1 MFTAAL
7 PRCTFFVLVL
17 SQYVLGGKLPQMT
30 PPSLLSTTASPSDI
44 VVSEKLFTKGNI
56 EGHCK
61 TLRILRNSFR
71 KLINESCKSETNVTR
86 GKKTRRERLP
96 ENCVKFTKDY
106 IRPCIQD
113 DRLDEECIEAIL
125 NVSFIFQIVFFV
137 LL

>member
-30 PPSLLSTTASPSDI
+30 TPSLLSTTTSTSDI
-44 VVSEKLFTKGNI
+44 VESEKLFTKGNI